1 MIDLASESPAPVPA
15 SMKMWTLPSD
25 PAVEL
30 EMDVAVADFVLSR
43 NYDFAMVNDE
53 KFKHML
59 HVARRVPPNFK
70 PHTVARVS
78 GELLCKLFD
87 VNWNN
92 ETNCLLKDDLIVSL
106 IIKNTLNTNKQS
118 VLMIILRLNS

>member
-1 MIDLASESPAPVPA
+1 
-15 SMKMWTLPSD
+15 MWTLPSD
-25 PAVEL
+25 PAAEL
-30 EMDVAVADFVLSR
+30 EMDVAVANFVLSR

-92 ETNCLLKDDLIVSL
+92 ETNRLLKDDLIVSL
-106 IIKNTLNTNKQS
+106 IIKNTVNTNKQS